1 MKTNKGFI
9 FFLAMITGATV
20 AIGFWPVAQHVMLI
34 SRVVFLP
41 SGNPELQVVETLA
54 GTVICSIFFVGGAA
68 ISTVLQNCQHGETKS
83 EKSTVSLLVQAII
96 FAWCGLIGT
105 KTFKS
110 ELVSLIG
117 YVVLFAFLLGMQNA
131 MILSLW
137 SEECGS
143 TLSSGIVTNL
153 GIELGNAIYPTQI
166 NQGLDKKPYFGSLS
180 RLRLLMLIV
189 GLFMCGVLI
198 GTVGFTY
205 LGGNSCFILATTLLL
220 FPAVS
225 MTRKLV

>member
-1 MKTNKGFI
+1 
-9 FFLAMITGATV
+9 MITGATV
-20 AIGFWPVAQHVMLI
+20 AIGFWPVAQHVLLI
-34 SRVVFLP
+34 SRIVFLP
-41 SGNPELQVVETLA
+41 SENSELQVVEALA
-54 GTVICSIFFVGGAA
+54 GTVICSVFFMGGAA
-68 ISTVLQNCQHGETKS
+68 ISTVLQNRQHGETKTAN
-83 EKSTVSLLVQAII
+83 STVYLLVQAVI

-105 KTFKS
+105 KLLKS

-117 YVVLFAFLLGMQNA
+117 YAVLFAFLLGMQNA
-131 MILSLW
+131 MILYLL

-143 TLSSGIVTNL
+143 NRSSGIVTDL

-166 NQGLDKKPYFGSLS
+166 NQGLDKKLYFGSLS

-205 LGGNSCFILATTLLL
+205 LGENSCFILATILLL
-220 FPAVS
+220 LPAVS
-225 MTRKLV
+225 MTRKLA